1 MMKLFMLK
9 QKLKNTK
16 ITSHKTAKITVLVGA
31 VFVMSLAGGALVSSQ
46 SLQEQ
51 INNLRSQNNQ
61 KQEAQYQLSQEAT
74 DLNDKVSKLQAQI
87 DSLQGKINDNQNRS
101 QDLHQQIE
109 TAEAELAKQKKV
121 LGDNIRQ
128 MYLEGQISTLEML
141 ASSKNISEFVDK
153 QQYRNAVKDK
163 IKTTLDKITELKHQL
178 RGQRDEVEKL
188 LAEQKLAQ
196 NELGGQRGEQNRLLA
211 MNADQR
217 SQLDGEIKQNAG
229 RIAELQRQQVLEN
242 AKLFGGKVPSGVAGG
257 GGYPWGNAQ
266 CLHAGYPDTQC
277 PNYDWGYPGYGMWD
291 TWGYGYRNCTSWV
304 AYKVA
309 ASGRHMPSGL
319 GHAKNWIGNA
329 QARGYSVSYGEGA
342 QVGDAAVNP
351 NGFYGHVMYVEAVEG
366 NTVYVSD
373 YNAGGD
379 GYYRGPRPVSASGLV
394 FIHF

>member
-1 MMKLFMLK
+1 MIKVFMLK
-9 QKLKNTK
+9 QKLKHIKTLPR
-16 ITSHKTAKITVLVGA
+16 KTALISLAVAA
-31 VFVMSLAGGALVSSQ
+31 VFGLSLLGGALVSSQ

-51 INNLRSQNNQ
+51 INNLRSENNQ
-61 KQEAQYQLSQEAT
+61 KREAQYSLGQEAL
-74 DLNDKVSKLQAQI
+74 DLNDKISKLQAQI
-87 DSLQGKINDNQNRS
+87 DSLQAKINDNQSRS
-101 QDLHQQIE
+101 EDLQKQIE

-121 LGDNIRQ
+121 LGNNIRQ

-163 IKTTLDKITELKHQL
+163 IKATLDKITELKHQL
-178 RGQRDEVEKL
+178 RSQRDEVEKL

-196 NELGGQRGEQNRLLA
+196 SELGAQRGEQNNLLSL
-211 MNADQR
+211 NEGQR
-217 SQLDGEIKQNAG
+217 SQLDSEIKQNAG

-242 AKLFGGKVPSGVAGG
+242 ARLFGGSVPSGIPGG
-257 GGYPWGNAQ
+257 GGYPWGDAG
-266 CLHAGYPDTQC
+266 CLHAGYPDAQC

-291 TWGYGYRNCTSWV
+291 SWGYGYRNCTSWV
-304 AYKVA
+304 AFKVA
-309 ASGRHMPSGL
+309 SSGRYMPSGL
-319 GHAKNWIGNA
+319 GNANNWPGNA
-329 QARGYSVSYGEGA
+329 AARGYSVSYGEGA
-342 QVGDAAVNP
+342 RVGDAAVNP